1 MLLLRGKIWFWGVPA
16 LGLLAAVAI
25 FAPPLYRMAWVG
37 SGFIAQRLCSETF
50 IAKRPAAVLFD
61 EDLSGPGYEL
71 LRFFRS
77 DIDVERK
84 RASASL
90 LGIGGQTSI
99 YREGLGCTRF
109 AGRDEAELRAEAS
122 TPAVSAPAEASAL
135 WPEGERVD
143 LASLPESVDAV
154 ALNAAIDATFA
165 EPNADAPRRTRALI
179 VVHDG
184 RIVAERYAE
193 RFGADVPMI
202 GWSMTKTALNALIGL
217 RVKDGKLAAGQDS
230 LLREWRSKA
239 DQRAKITL
247 DALLT
252 MTSGLAFDES
262 YGDTDSDVV
271 QMLFGSGDMA
281 RYAAAKPL
289 LSPPGSEWHYSS
301 GTSLILSR
309 VLRNSFAS
317 EDDYLAFPR
326 RRLFDPLGMRSAV
339 LESDTSGTFVA
350 SSFLYA
356 SPRDWARLGLLYL
369 RDGVWNGE
377 RLLPEGWVQY
387 SLTSAPSSDGRY
399 GAQLWLKLPQSDALG
414 EPPMPEDAFYMLGH
428 DEQIV
433 AIVPSRDLVI
443 VRLGLTRKGGDWDS
457 ARDLGPI
464 VGAFPAAGR

>member
-1 MLLLRGKIWFWGVPA
+1 MVRLRRKIWFWGLPA
-16 LGLLAAVAI
+16 LGLLAAVVI
-25 FAPPLYRMAWVG
+25 LAPPLYRMAWVG
-37 SGFIAQRLCSETF
+37 AGFIAQRLCSETF

-71 LRFFRS
+71 LRFFGS
-77 DIDVERK
+77 DIDHGRK

-99 YREGLGCTRF
+99 YRDGLGCTRL
-109 AGRDEAELRAEAS
+109 AGEDETALRAE
-122 TPAVSAPAEASAL
+122 TPHLPAPPPAEKATL
-135 WPEGERVD
+135 WPEGERI
-143 LASLPESVDAV
+143 APLPDSVDAA
-154 ALNAAIDATFA
+154 ALNAAIDAVFA
-165 EPNADAPRRTRALI
+165 EPNADAPRRTRALV
-179 VVHDG
+179 VVHGG

-193 RFGADVPMI
+193 GFGAEVPMI

-217 RVKDGKLAAGQDS
+217 RIKDGKLATTQAS
-230 LLREWRSKA
+230 LLPEWRSKD

-301 GTSLILSR
+301 GTSLILAR
-309 VLRNSFAS
+309 ALRDSFAS

-339 LESDTSGTFVA
+339 LEIDASGTFVA

-387 SLTSAPSSDGRY
+387 SLTPATLSDGRY
-399 GAQLWLKLPQSDALG
+399 GAHLWLKLPQSDALG

-443 VRLGLTRKGGDWDS
+443 VRLGLTRKGGDWDP
-457 ARDLGPI
+457 AREIGPI
-464 VGAFPAAGR
+464 VGAFPAASR

>member
-1 MLLLRGKIWFWGVPA
+1 MLLLRRKIWFWGLPA

-77 DIDVERK
+77 DIDVEQSRS
-84 RASASL
+84 SASL
-90 LGIGGQTSI
+90 LGFIGQTSI
-99 YREGLGCTRF
+99 YREGLGCTRL
-109 AGRDEAELRAEAS
+109 AGDESELRAEAS
-122 TPAVSAPAEASAL
+122 ALAVSAPAEASAL

-143 LASLPESVDAV
+143 LASLPGSVDAV
-154 ALNAAIDATFA
+154 ALNAAIDAAFS

-179 VVHDG
+179 VVHAG

-193 RFGADVPMI
+193 GFGAGVPMI

-217 RVKDGKLAAGQDS
+217 RVKDGKLATTQAS
-230 LLREWRSKA
+230 LLPEWRSK
-239 DQRAKITL
+239 DDRRAGITL

-252 MTSGLAFDES
+252 MTGGLAFDES

-317 EDDYLAFPR
+317 EEDYLAFPR
-326 RRLFDPLGMRSAV
+326 RHLFDPLRMRSAV
-339 LESDTSGTFVA
+339 LEMDASGTFVA

-387 SLTSAPSSDGRY
+387 SRTPVPSSDGRY
-399 GAQLWLKLPQSDALG
+399 GKHLWLKLPQSKDWG

-443 VRLGLTRKGGDWDS
+443 VRVGLTRKGGDWDP